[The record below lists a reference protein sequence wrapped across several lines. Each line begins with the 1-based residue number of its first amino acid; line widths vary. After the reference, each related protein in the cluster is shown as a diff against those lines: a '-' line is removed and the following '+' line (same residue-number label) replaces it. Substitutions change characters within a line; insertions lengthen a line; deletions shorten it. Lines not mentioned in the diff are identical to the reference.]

1 MEFILLNTR
10 PTKTL
15 AIKKLTYCISLCL
28 FILVGRTH
36 AQPGFNLEIKGA
48 TTGAIRQDALG
59 HFWVGLDGIAH
70 HVSQY
75 GELLGYLDS
84 IPSNN
89 WGFTKM
95 QRVGTDVYCMTFY
108 ERRYINL
115 YKIDYKGQFTWIIN
129 EFFTVEYSEKNP
141 YYGQLGFYV
150 DTQNQQIV
158 LHGLY
163 SPLGGVNPFNGKK
176 KDCAWWKVIDFKGNT
191 VYEDTY
197 CTPEKNT
204 FAHHVLPHPQ
214 TGGYVLFCDKGNDFQ
229 FNTSEKAFL
238 IGLDS
243 NGKRVKVND
252 NIDFYLS
259 TYEMNGIN
267 NGCYFIYNNLPYLR
281 KFISQGNESIV
292 TFVPLDSNLE
302 LMENQ
307 AITIDSFY
315 RANNIVETHSKNLLC
330 YHFIDPTNFKI
341 FDRNGKILKTF
352 SLPVPENT
360 IITDLG
366 IANDGGIYGCGWSTD
381 KTTPW
386 YFTAHIFKLDSNGNL
401 NVGAKNPEIDM
412 GLMLQPNPAQNQVYL
427 RIPYDIGM
435 VEATFYDMHGKK
447 VMQSNQMSDMPI
459 NIQHLQNGLY
469 IIKAKSLVNGVER
482 TFKMEKI

>member
-1 MEFILLNTR
+1 LH
-10 PTKTL
+10 
-15 AIKKLTYCISLCL
+15 IKKSIYCISLCL

-36 AQPGFNLEIKGA
+36 AQPGFNISIKGPE
-48 TTGAIRQDALG
+48 TGAMRQDALG
-59 HFWVGLDGIAH
+59 NFWVGIQGSAH
-70 HVSQY
+70 YFNQFGEVLKHADTIPHNIY
-75 GELLGYLDS
+75 GFS
-84 IPSNN
+84 
-89 WGFTKM
+89 KM
-95 QRVGTDVYCMTFY
+95 QSVGNDMYSMTFAK
-108 ERRYINL
+108 RGLINL
-115 YKIDYKGQFTWIIN
+115 YKLDHKGHFTWITETLLSS
-129 EFFTVEYSEKNP
+129 EFGYKNP
-141 YYGQLGFYV
+141 YFGQLGFYV
-150 DTQNQQIV
+150 DERYKQII

-163 SPLGGVNPFNGKK
+163 CLTGGLPGLGKK
-176 KDCAWWKVIDFKGNT
+176 VKDCVWWRIIDYDGNT
-191 VYEDTY
+191 LYEDTF
-197 CTPEKNT
+197 CTPELNT

-252 NIDFYLS
+252 DLLPWM
-259 TYEMNGIN
+259 TTDEMGAVN
-267 NGCYFIYNNLPYLR
+267 NGNYFVLN
-281 KFISQGNESIV
+281 
-292 TFVPLDSNLE
+292 
-302 LMENQ
+302 
-307 AITIDSFY
+307 
-315 RANNIVETHSKNLLC
+315 NNIYFTTSDIVDNQLNTFLIPINEN
-330 YHFIDPTNFKI
+330 FMIDVVKKIEFDSCDLSNFLPI
-341 FDRNGKILKTF
+341 SSDKILAYSRWSIKYFTIYHTDGSIYKRF
-352 SLPVPENT
+352 DLPLPENT
-360 IITDLG
+360 FITDLG

-447 VMQSNQMSDMPI
+447 IMQSNQMSDMPI